1 MNNLICKKVILCL
14 LDSDS
19 KSADAIANEI
29 GESLT
34 TVDDQLTGLVSDS
47 ICEEIRQ
54 DEGCQYVIRKD
65 VEVFAKL
72 IQEFLSN
79 PDEYKQEIVKFITSE
94 YYLTG
99 IDDELVNYVISR
111 FYLDSVYQADEDK
124 EVLRKIL
131 LSSPSALFFALHEDT
146 ESFRE
151 SWAQWNRLDLSA
163 AASNRLIQILGASF
177 TTPLLERLM
186 ADVKVYN
193 SLYSKLQ
200 IRVAKI
206 GFQVGL
212 ATVDDRYLE
221 VMGERGYTFPRVA
234 EDLRLGQWVSHTD
247 PMGISDDGVA
257 FLHLGMFQTALE
269 CFNQVLDKVQDS
281 SQKAIVL
288 NNKGWAFLRFKQY
301 QKAIEC
307 FEEGIALDSDG
318 ETPELRENKQ
328 IAGRYLAI
336 ATDADRLTEPT
347 RIRFVQNMPIPFEET
362 IFYEF
367 KEIKGGNPVERI
379 EENSDEYAVA
389 FLNGQGGRI
398 LWGVRNEDRITIGVE
413 LDERQRDEI
422 RAKASN
428 KLGAIRPPISPE
440 NWQLEFHYVYNLK
453 GGDMQGEIVEDLWV
467 IELVVPPPQERDVFY
482 TGGGSLYVKT
492 DGGKKKLIGQ
502 EVTKFIRNL
511 LQSEIETDI

>member
-1 MNNLICKKVILCL
+1 MAV
-14 LDSDS
+14 
-19 KSADAIANEI
+19 
-29 GESLT
+29 
-34 TVDDQLTGLVSDS
+34 QGLVSES

-54 DEGCQYVIRKD
+54 DEGCQYAIRKG
-65 VEVFAKL
+65 VEAFAKL

-99 IDDELVNYVISR
+99 IDYELVNYIISR

-151 SWAQWNRLDLSA
+151 SWAHWNRLNLSA

-212 ATVDDRYLE
+212 ATVDDRYVE
-221 VMGERGYTFPRVA
+221 VMGERNYAFHRVA
-234 EDLRLGQWVSHTD
+234 EDLRPGQWVSHTD

-257 FLHLGMFQTALE
+257 FLHLGEFQTALE
-269 CFNQVLDKVQDS
+269 FFNQALDKVQDS

-288 NNKGWAFLRFKQY
+288 NNKGWAFLQFKQY
-301 QKAIEC
+301 QKAIEF
-307 FEEGIALDSDG
+307 FEGGIALDSGD
-318 ETPELRENKQ
+318 EIPMLRQNKQ
-328 IAGRYLAI
+328 LAEGYLVVAN
-336 ATDADRLTEPT
+336 DADNLTEPT

-362 IFYEF
+362 LFYEF
-367 KEIKGGNPVERI
+367 KEIRGGNPVDRI

-389 FLNGQGGRI
+389 FPQSSR
-398 LWGVRNEDRITIGVE
+398 W
-413 LDERQRDEI
+413 
-422 RAKASN
+422 AYF
-428 KLGAIRPPISPE
+428 LGSTE
-440 NWQLEFHYVYNLK
+440 
-453 GGDMQGEIVEDLWV
+453 
-467 IELVVPPPQERDVFY
+467 
-482 TGGGSLYVKT
+482 
-492 DGGKKKLIGQ
+492 
-502 EVTKFIRNL
+502 
-511 LQSEIETDI
+511 